1 MPLYEYKCKGCER
14 QFELLRSFRDG
25 HTPARCPACGSEQT
39 NRLLSVFA
47 APHAES
53 AGSDSGDCG
62 WDAQAGA
69 CFRGG

>member
-1 MPLYEYKCKGCER
+1 MPIYEYKCKECER

-25 HTPARCPACGSEQT
+25 QALARCPACDSEQT
-39 NRLLSVFA
+39 NRLLSMFA
-47 APHAES
+47 APAAES
-53 AGSDSGDCG
+53 VGSDGGACG